1 MKNEQETLNL
11 FQVEELEKRFEMG
24 WIDKAEVNIDTGNE
38 HNCPTSGSSGGGG
51 GSSSILDGES
61 QHLE

>member
-24 WIDKAEVNIDTGNE
+24 WIDKA
-38 HNCPTSGSSGGGG
+38 SG
-51 GSSSILDGES
+51 
-61 QHLE
+61 